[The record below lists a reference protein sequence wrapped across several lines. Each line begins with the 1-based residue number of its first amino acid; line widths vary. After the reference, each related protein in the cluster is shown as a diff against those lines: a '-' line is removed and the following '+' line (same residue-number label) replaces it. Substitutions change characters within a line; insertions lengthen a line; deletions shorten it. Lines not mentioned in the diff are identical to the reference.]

1 MKDVILWMITNGE
14 NQVACFLEILL
25 ILLCVHGVY
34 KEKFKFT
41 IVNVLIILS
50 DLIVMALIHMG
61 HIGQLAT
68 VIIYILLFL
77 YCVWRFKRRFWET
90 VGLFVLSVVFIALI
104 EIVSSLVAL
113 PVATLFDNNATLM
126 IIVNLIGVLLAA
138 AIIKFPDIRKGKF
151 SLSFNTEKWGTLI
164 VISGLC
170 LLVILIDYRLRGEV
184 DQMYYFLFLI
194 ACAVTCVTTIKA
206 QEARHELEK
215 KRLELQ
221 MQEIYGGAYKDLIS
235 EVRRKQH
242 DFTNQLGAIYSMHL
256 TARSLEELVE
266 QQQKYGDVLLES
278 SQYDKILTGC
288 NNSILAG
295 YLYYKCVAYEKSNV
309 HVDYQVHVD
318 TAYCSLSLHEII
330 EILGI
335 LLTNAFENYKADIEE
350 KRIGLIVQENT
361 NNLMIEVSN
370 EVKELAM
377 KEIDKMFHEGYSSK
391 GKNRGLGLARVKQ
404 LVSKVEADLV
414 VESQTKDSR
423 NLIKFRV
430 VIPKRG
436 SKSIVGVGF

>member
-25 ILLCVHGVY
+25 ILLCVHGVF
-34 KEKFKFT
+34 KERFKFT
-41 IVNVLIILS
+41 IVNVLIILL
-50 DLIVMALIHMG
+50 DLIVMALIHME
-61 HIGQLAT
+61 HIGQLAS
-68 VIIYILLFL
+68 VIIYILLIL
-77 YCVWRFKRRFWET
+77 YCFWRFKRRFWET

-104 EIVSSLVAL
+104 EIVSSLVA
-113 PVATLFDNNATLM
+113 VTLIPALVSDEMLM
-126 IIVNLIGVLLAA
+126 VVINLIGLLMVI
-138 AIIKFPDIRKGKF
+138 AIFKIPHIRKGK
-151 SLSFNTEKWGTLI
+151 LDLYLDKERWGTI
-164 VISGLC
+164 IIIIGLSVMII
-170 LLVILIDYRLRGEV
+170 LVDYRIRGKV
-184 DQMYYFLFLI
+184 DQIYYLFCLG
-194 ACAVTCVTTIKA
+194 ACVVACISSIKV
-206 QEARHELEK
+206 QGARHELEK
-215 KRLELQ
+215 KRLELE
-221 MQEIYGGAYKDLIS
+221 MQEIYGDAYKDLIS

-256 TARSLEELVE
+256 TAKTLEDLIKE
-266 QQQKYGDVLLES
+266 QQKYGNVLLRS

-309 HVDYQVHVD
+309 HVDCQIHVD
-318 TAYCSLSLHEII
+318 MAYCSLSLHEII

-391 GKNRGLGLARVKQ
+391 GKNRGFGLARVKQ

-414 VESQTKDSR
+414 VESQTKDSG

-430 VIPKRG
+430 VIPKREG
-436 SKSIVGVGF
+436 E